1 MKELIK
7 NNKIKIDKDS
17 FKNSKE
23 YFIIYITSDVTV
35 RDYDINIQEEI
46 NEEIEKLLSEY
57 SNLEV
62 NQIPNI
68 AYYRSLLKSYSRDPN
83 RYRHSSE
90 ALLKRVIKEKN
101 IYQINNVVD
110 FNNLLSLKY
119 LIPVGSYDLNKIIGS
134 INLKIAGVNDEI
146 NCLKS
151 SNFKINGIP
160 SLFDDIGAFGNIIS
174 DSKRTLIQGSTEK
187 ILTVLFF
194 LKKPNNISSI
204 KKELLELCKVLLLSK
219 SIKIYS
225 NEENL

>member
-1 MKELIK
+1 MKGLIK

-35 RDYDINIQEEI
+35 MNYDINIQKELS
-46 NEEIEKLLSEY
+46 EEIEKLLSEY

-68 AYYRSLLKSYSRDPN
+68 AYYRSLLKSYNRDPN

-90 ALLKRVIKEKN
+90 ALLKRVIKDKN

-134 INLKIAGVNDEI
+134 INLKIAGIDDEI
-146 NCLKS
+146 NSLKS